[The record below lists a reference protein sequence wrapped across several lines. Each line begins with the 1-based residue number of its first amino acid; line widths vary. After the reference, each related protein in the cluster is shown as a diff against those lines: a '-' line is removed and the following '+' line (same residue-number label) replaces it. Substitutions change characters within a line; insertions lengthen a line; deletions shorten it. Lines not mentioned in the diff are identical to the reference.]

1 MRKIKFVWKGQYYD
15 NYKINKLLERRDRN
29 VNDSFLQ
36 SDINRR
42 FSAVL
47 CAFLFG
53 LFELRD

>member
-15 NYKINKLLERRDRN
+15 NHKINKLLKRRGGL

-36 SDINRR
+36 SDINRG

-53 LFELRD
+53 LFDLRD